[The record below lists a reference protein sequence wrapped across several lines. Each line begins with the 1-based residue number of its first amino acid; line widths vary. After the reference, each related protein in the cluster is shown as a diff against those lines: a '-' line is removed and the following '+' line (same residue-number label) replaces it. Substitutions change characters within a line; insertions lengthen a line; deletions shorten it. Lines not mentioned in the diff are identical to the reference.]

1 MRRGVLSSSQAWVI
15 KCGACPKGK
24 SKLAALELRIFLKAL
39 LLPPGGP
46 LLIGVAGLLIW
57 TRRPRL
63 GLALCAVSIGSLWL
77 LAMPIV
83 SDALTRATEGYP
95 ALDPTHLTETQA
107 RAQAIVILGGGV
119 RRSAPEVG
127 GDAPNTYTDLRLIE
141 GAKIAR
147 ATQLPVLVSG
157 SAREAAAMRRFVEE
171 NLQVPVR
178 WVETASTNTHENA
191 LFSARL
197 LRREGIDRI
206 ILVTS
211 STHMVRAVAEFTAA
225 GFEVTPAPAEM
236 WTHDE
241 RGAVAFVPTVL
252 ALYRSHVAL
261 YEWAG
266 RVARWL

>member
-1 MRRGVLSSSQAWVI
+1 LS
-15 KCGACPKGK
+15 
-24 SKLAALELRIFLKAL
+24 ALELRIFLKAL

-57 TRRPRL
+57 ARRPRL

-77 LAMPIV
+77 LSMPIV

-119 RRSAPEVG
+119 RRGAPEVG
-127 GDAPNTYTDLRLIE
+127 GDAPSTYADLRLIE

-147 ATQLPVLVSG
+147 ATQLPILVSG

-171 NLQVPVR
+171 NLQIPVR
-178 WVETASTNTHENA
+178 WSETASTNTHENA
-191 LFSARL
+191 LYSARL
-197 LRREGIDRI
+197 LRREGIERV

-225 GFEVTPAPAEM
+225 GLEVTAAPAEM

-266 RVARWL
+266 RVARWFGADQKAT